1 VGEAVTARIGACLR
15 CGSSIVECEC
25 AARASSLVEAAR
37 ERITSAQIVVGEL
50 IARTGDGAV
59 RVSRAMLQDLSLL
72 HSLALAQLRGVDGK
86 TS

>member
-1 VGEAVTARIGACLR
+1 MTARSGVCLR

-25 AARASSLVEAAR
+25 AARASSHVDDAR
-37 ERITSAQIVVGEL
+37 ERITSAQVVVGEL
-50 IARTGDGAV
+50 LEHPGAGAV
-59 RVSRAMLQDLSLL
+59 RVSRAMLQDISLL